1 MSIVQQLSEKRK
13 RQCTKLVELSRAVI
27 RDVFDKFSPE
37 ESGIIWTGGKDSSL
51 TLWCIRQV
59 CMEQDR
65 KIPRSLF
72 IGKGD
77 DLEEIEDFV
86 RTYSKRWNVRLDICR
101 NEDVLKAAN
110 YTVGATI
117 DVRDLNEHNRRELE
131 RIGLNESE
139 FQFETESYT
148 GIHLMET
155 VVLNQWIERNGIK
168 ALFQGRRW
176 DEHPARFDDEY
187 LEHVEGSSSVPEH
200 TLVNPLLHFTERDL
214 WSTYA
219 AFDIPFC
226 SLYES
231 GYRSLGTKSSTSRV
245 SRIPAWQQDLD
256 NTEEQGGLH
265 DRKMAMER
273 LRKLGYM

>member
-1 MSIVQQLSEKRK
+1 MRIVQQLSEKRK

-27 RDVFDKFSPE
+27 RDVFDKFTPE
-37 ESGIIWTGGKDSSL
+37 ELGIIWTGGKDSSL
-51 TLWCIRQV
+51 TLWCVRQV

-77 DLEEIEDFV
+77 DLEEIEEFV
-86 RTYSKRWNVRLDICR
+86 RTYSKRWNVLLDICR

-117 DVRDLNEHNRRELE
+117 DIKDLNEHNRRELK

-155 VVLNQWIERNGIK
+155 VVLNQWIKRNGIK

-187 LEHVEGSSSVPEH
+187 LEHVEGSNSVPEH
-200 TLVNPLLHFTERDL
+200 TLINPLLHFTERDL

-245 SRIPAWQQDLD
+245 SGMPAWQQDLD
-256 NTEEQGGLH
+256 NTEEQGARH
-265 DRKMAMER
+265 DRTMAMER